1 MLKVIELFAGIGAQ
15 AEALSRIGIDY
26 KIIGISE
33 IDKYAIQSYI
43 KLHGNTKNFG
53 DITKIEQLPEADLW
67 SYSFP
72 CTDISMAGKQAGFD
86 IGSGTRS
93 SLLWEVKRLLLKSK
107 ETGTLPKYLLME
119 NVKAIISNKFVDN
132 FNEWLNVL
140 NLLGYKSF
148 YKVLNAKDYGIPQ
161 NRERVFVFSILDS
174 NADFEFPKPVILNLK
189 LKDML
194 EDVVDEKYYLSKKL
208 INYFTDN
215 KNRNNYIRS
224 KKFRPQKKN
233 ANYAFTIT
241 TCPGSRASDNFI
253 IEPNLNI
260 ECIGSLKG
268 CGLPWDNMNDSSCRV
283 YSVDGISPTLDS
295 MQGGHRQPKIMLYN
309 NRRLNETLAKNELKD
324 ADFIDVYNR
333 KVSSDVSGTITTRV
347 SDSNCTFIADKKADD
362 SNNIRIRKLTPREC
376 WRLMGWAD
384 SRIDVVLDGTISN
397 TQLYKQAGNSI
408 VVNVLEAVF
417 REMFINQLDRKATKE
432 EPKNVKELK
441 LF

>member
-53 DITKIEQLPEADLW
+53 DITKIERLPEADLW
-67 SYSFP
+67 TYSFP

-174 NADFEFPKPVILNLK
+174 NANFEFPKPVILNLK

-194 EDVVDEKYYLSKKL
+194 EDVVDEKYYLSKK
-208 INYFTDN
+208 
-215 KNRNNYIRS
+215 
-224 KKFRPQKKN
+224 FRPQKKN
-233 ANYAFTIT
+233 ANSAFTIT

-283 YSVDGISPTLDS
+283 YSVDEISPTLDS

-376 WRLMGWAD
+376 WRLMGWTD

-417 REMFINQLDRKATKE
+417 REMFINQLDRKVTKE

>member
-67 SYSFP
+67 TYSFP

-119 NVKAIISNKFVDN
+119 DVKAIISSKFVDN

-148 YKVLNAKDYGIPQ
+148 YKVLNAIDYGIPQ

-174 NADFEFPKPVILNLK
+174 NADFEFPKPVISNLK

-194 EDVVDEKYYLSKKL
+194 EDVIDKKYYLSKKL
-208 INYFTDN
+208 IKYFTDN
-215 KNRNNYIRS
+215 KNRNGYVRS
-224 KKFRPQKKN
+224 KTFRPQTKD

-241 TCPGSRASDNFI
+241 TRPGSRASDNFI

-260 ECIGSLKG
+260 EC
-268 CGLPWDNMNDSSCRV
+268 
-283 YSVDGISPTLDS
+283 
-295 MQGGHRQPKIMLYN
+295 
-309 NRRLNETLAKNELKD
+309 
-324 ADFIDVYNR
+324 IDVYNR

-347 SDSNCTFIADKKADD
+347 SDSNCTFIANKKADD
-362 SNNIRIRKLTPREC
+362 NNNKRIRMLTPREC
-376 WRLMGWAD
+376 WRLMGWTD

-408 VVNVLEAVF
+408 VVDVLEVVF

-432 EPKNVKELK
+432 EPKMLK
-441 LF
+441 N